1 MPLLTG
7 VGGGLRRAGVAMAMA
22 GLAIASGPL
31 VASTEGA
38 TPAATPRAQCGPGS
52 HPAPGMQGRVSAA
65 EINSGKVAHGYT
77 CNMKV
82 VGHEGKTG
90 GFKVLRFVDKA
101 GHECAYYDTTLLF
114 PLNAQNLGDQ
124 PTGVAVADMSK
135 PSKPG
140 PTTTLAARAVH
151 WPHQSLNLKQPR

>member
-1 MPLLTG
+1 
-7 VGGGLRRAGVAMAMA
+7 
-22 GLAIASGPL
+22 
-31 VASTEGA
+31 
-38 TPAATPRAQCGPGS
+38 
-52 HPAPGMQGRVSAA
+52 
-65 EINSGKVAHGYT
+65 VAHGYT

-124 PTGVAVADMSK
+124 PTGVAVLDMSN
-135 PSKPG
+135 PSKPVR
-140 PTTTLAARAVH
+140 TTTLVTPAMQS
-151 WPHQSLNLKQPR
+151 PHESLNLNRKRGLLAA